1 VFGQFL
7 MLLYKGTNSYVL
19 ALIIFTLV
27 IKLVLFPLSIKGKK
41 SMMQTQALQGK
52 MKQLQAQYGKD
63 KNRYNEEVQKLYEKE
78 NVNPMGGCLWSF
90 LPLPILWGVYA
101 VVRRPLFF
109 LYGLTAG
116 QLEAI
121 NGVISDM
128 GIELGTKNAAY
139 AEMKVAELFNSN
151 TDFLDAC
158 KNVLGDSASKLDHL
172 INFNFLGLN
181 LAETPK
187 LKFWTDGLSWSSI
200 GLFLIPIVVALV
212 SMGSSFVTQRTN
224 SYTRD
229 KNAPMDASTKQML
242 ILMPLMYL
250 WFGFIMP
257 AAMCIYMMTNAIIS
271 MLQEMLAARMLRGKY
286 QEMQAK
292 REEEERLEKEAEK
305 RRKAEKIAKR
315 QQEEAEAKERRKK
328 AAAIAAAGGS
338 AVKKESAAVKKD
350 SANNKGAVGIRKYA
364 RGRDYDPDRFGGVTP
379 YKDPS
384 EVDEAAIEAALAKK
398 KSGKKGDQE

>member
-1 VFGQFL
+1 
-7 MLLYKGTNSYVL
+7 
-19 ALIIFTLV
+19 
-27 IKLVLFPLSIKGKK
+27 
-41 SMMQTQALQGK
+41 
-52 MKQLQAQYGKD
+52 
-63 KNRYNEEVQKLYEKE
+63 
-78 NVNPMGGCLWSF
+78 
-90 LPLPILWGVYA
+90 
-101 VVRRPLFF
+101 
-109 LYGLTAG
+109 
-116 QLEAI
+116 
-121 NGVISDM
+121 
-128 GIELGTKNAAY
+128 
-139 AEMKVAELFNSN
+139 
-151 TDFLDAC
+151 
-158 KNVLGDSASKLDHL
+158 
-172 INFNFLGLN
+172 
-181 LAETPK
+181 
-187 LKFWTDGLSWSSI
+187 
-200 GLFLIPIVVALV
+200 
-212 SMGSSFVTQRTN
+212 MGSSFVTQRTN

-229 KNAPMDASTKQML
+229 KNATMDASTKQML

-398 KSGKKGDQE
+398 KSGKKMRCNAT